1 MGRRQSGALPQ
12 MRRHKPTNTA
22 RMVIDGKV
30 HSLGRW
36 GSDEARMRYDTFIA
50 AYVTSGRSSIEAARA
65 VLASRPPAGG
75 QPSRSHPRPSP
86 RPSRPRRPTSRAG

>member
-22 RMVIDGKV
+22 RIVIDGRV

-36 GSDEARMRYDTFIA
+36 GSDEAQMRYDTFIA
-50 AYVTSGRSSIEAARA
+50 AYVTSGRSSVEAARA
-65 VLASRPPAGG
+65 VLGKPAAGPPSRLPRPP
-75 QPSRSHPRPSP
+75 SCRRRRPRPM
-86 RPSRPRRPTSRAG
+86 TSRAG